1 VSSVTLLHAYTHSTR
16 CLVTAVVIAVLIAEG
31 GSSGSGGE
39 GGGKMPEMNVSANL
53 MLATTLMG
61 AVFVY
66 QVCVVMCWLQA
77 PSSSCVLSH
86 ALHDSRLLCQG

>member
-1 VSSVTLLHAYTHSTR
+1 LLLF
-16 CLVTAVVIAVLIAEG
+16 CLLFCFAEG

-66 QVCVVMCWLQA
+66 QVGCHVPCFQVQMTVITCG
-77 PSSSCVLSH
+77 S
-86 ALHDSRLLCQG
+86 